1 MRNLEFL
8 LQKFLHTRIFRP
20 MMDLPHV
27 PEPAQTAQHHDS
39 DGFRDAAKVPIV
51 LLGRLDFLKEVDECC
66 LSMPT
71 VYHFFRDLKIDFRVC
86 RSLYVAANA
95 SAVL

>member
-20 MMDLPHV
+20 MMDLAHV
-27 PEPAQTAQHHDS
+27 PEPAQAAQQHDS

-51 LLGRLDFLKEVDECC
+51 LLGRLDFLKEVDGCC
-66 LSMPT
+66 SCLLYTSPSP
-71 VYHFFRDLKIDFRVC
+71 RD
-86 RSLYVAANA
+86 
-95 SAVL
+95 